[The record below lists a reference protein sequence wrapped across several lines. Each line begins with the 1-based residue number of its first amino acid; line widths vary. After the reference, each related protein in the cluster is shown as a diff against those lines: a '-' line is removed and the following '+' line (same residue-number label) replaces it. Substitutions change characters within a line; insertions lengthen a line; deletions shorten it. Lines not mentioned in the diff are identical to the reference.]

1 VYVHH
6 RTYLNVVGMSSK
18 VLGVHSRGPCGGSPR
33 LKCFKNSF
41 IIFYFFYREWY
52 GKRDNG
58 NKNGNGTGRDG
69 TRQDGTGTETGN
81 KIGKK
86 EREREQGSDVCVLLR
101 RAGAF
106 YPGTDL
112 RLV

>member
-1 VYVHH
+1 VVVRHG
-6 RTYLNVVGMSSK
+6 LNV
-18 VLGVHSRGPCGGSPR
+18 
-33 LKCFKNSF
+33 LKTHLSF
-41 IIFYFFYREWY
+41 FIFFIGNGTGNETTETRT
-52 GKRDNG
+52 GTGRDG
-58 NKNGNGTGRDG
+58 TGRDGTGRDG